1 MTKEETLAFL
11 EENGGIDI
19 ECAKMQYEY
28 MSDVYAS
35 VEDMI
40 VDRIYGICR
49 DKEVAK
55 EVAKI
60 LIEES
65 EV

>member
-19 ECAKMQYEY
+19 ECAKMQYEH
-28 MSDVYAS
+28 MSDVYAR

-60 LIEES
+60 LIEKS